1 MISVKDLINFS
12 VLETQIF
19 VQVQNYKIKRNGLK
33 EDLLMLMILEN
44 PLIKV
49 LICIELCKI

>member
-1 MISVKDLINFS
+1 MILVKDLINFS

-19 VQVQNYKIKRNGLK
+19 VQVQNYKIKLNGLK

-44 PLIKV
+44 LLIKV
-49 LICIELCKI
+49 LIYIELCKI